1 MPMTM
6 ERILAAHDAVKRV
19 SGIAPD
25 IALTTP
31 ELYEE
36 YEKLCQQR
44 RFYCADL
51 MIAGKHYRVN
61 PLDHQKRDYPFRLPV
76 CVVGTGGVVLC
87 DDTCPPGTF
96 NWITSSV
103 VSDDALDHLL
113 RLIGVLVG

>member
-6 ERILAAHDAVKRV
+6 ESILAAHDAVKRV

-31 ELYEE
+31 ALYEE
-36 YEKLCQQR
+36 YESLCQEE
-44 RFYCADL
+44 RFYCGDL
-51 MIAGKHYRVN
+51 MIDGKHYRVN
-61 PLDHQKRDYPFRLPV
+61 YAHDGIRLPV
-76 CVVGTGGVVLC
+76 VVVGTAGVVIC
-87 DDTCPPGTF
+87 DPTCPPGTF

-113 RLIGVLVG
+113 RLIGVLVE